1 MSETIN
7 NDINLNKR
15 HRLSMKWKWALGSA
29 TGVFLIFVI
38 FSVLMFQGLSGVLLQ
53 QERTHVSSTLDTV
66 ISRVDNLQG
75 HFTASSV
82 SNALQPNLNPPSGS
96 VSNKTNIYQNSII
109 TDLSRDSTGVS
120 VYNTQKKEI
129 FNSRNPHVDN
139 HQLSGKREMKMEKTG
154 RFNGLVG
161 RAPVYSQSG
170 HKLLGYVQVANA
182 MTEYKAARNRFS
194 LILVV
199 LVISAV
205 FVASIF
211 SYCLA
216 DLLLK
221 PITELN
227 KTMRAVRSDPQSD
240 ERVPVTRRN
249 DELSDLSEL
258 FNDMLDQM
266 QRYIDQQQ
274 QFVGDVSHE
283 LRTPVAVIQG
293 HIEMLQRWGKDDPEV
308 LNESLSAAMQES
320 KRMQSLVTEMLDLT
334 RAEQVQITMNHET
347 SDIKEVVNQV
357 FNDFKMIHPD
367 FTFILDDDVKQHA
380 YSQIYRNHLEQ
391 VLIILLDNAVKYS
404 VKRKEIHLSL
414 SSSGH
419 VAQIAV
425 QDFGEGI
432 SEENRQRVFNRFY
445 RVDKARSR
453 NKGGN
458 GLGLSI
464 AKRLVEAYHGKISIE
479 SALGYGS
486 IFQIELPLIS
496 EDVKIQL
503 DHAKEED
510 EEERT
515 TSDPLETNLGADPSS
530 EATSD
535 IPGVYRASEQSA
547 SKQSGEPQSPER
559 DEKTDHFDNNTD
571 HFDNNNDV

>member
-1 MSETIN
+1 MSETDN
-7 NDINLNKR
+7 RLDETNLKKR

-29 TGVFLIFVI
+29 TGVFLIFLV

-53 QERTHVSSTLDTV
+53 QERNHVSSTLDTV

-82 SNALQPNLNPPSGS
+82 NSALQPNLNQPSGAIS
-96 VSNKTNIYQNSII
+96 EKANIYQNSVI

-120 VYNTQKKEI
+120 VYNAQKKEI
-129 FNSRNPHVDN
+129 FNSRNTHLDN
-139 HQLSGKREMKMEKTG
+139 NQLTKKRETKMRKTG
-154 RFNGLVG
+154 HFDGLVG
-161 RAPVYSQSG
+161 QAPIYAQDS
-170 HKLLGYVQVANA
+170 HRLLGYVQVTNA
-182 MTEYKAARNRFS
+182 MTEYKAARNRFTFI
-194 LILVV
+194 LIV

-221 PITELN
+221 PITGLN
-227 KTMRAVRSDPQSD
+227 QTMRAVRSDPQSD
-240 ERVPVTRRN
+240 ERITITRRN

-334 RAEQVQITMNHET
+334 RAEQIEVTLNHET

-367 FTFILDDDVKQHA
+367 FTFILDDDVKRHA

-391 VLIILLDNAVKYS
+391 ILIILLDNAVKYS

-432 SEENRQRVFNRFY
+432 SEENRKRVFNRFY

-496 EDVKIQL
+496 EEIKIQL

-515 TSDPLETNLGADPSS
+515 VSDPLATNLGADPSS
-530 EATSD
+530 SD
-535 IPGVYRASEQSA
+535 SSAIPGVYRASEQPHSDLSDPDKQQSDDDD
-547 SKQSGEPQSPER
+547 SK
-559 DEKTDHFDNNTD
+559 
-571 HFDNNNDV
+571 

>member
-1 MSETIN
+1 MSETTIN
-7 NDINLNKR
+7 DTTVKKR
-15 HRLSMKWKWALGSA
+15 HRLSVKWKWALGSA
-29 TGVFLIFVI
+29 AGVFLIFLA
-38 FSVLMFQGLSGVLLQ
+38 FSILLFKGMSGVLLQ
-53 QERTHVSSTLDTV
+53 QERTHVNNTVDTV

-75 HFTASSV
+75 HFNSDSV
-82 SNALQPNLNPPSGS
+82 SDALQPSLSQPSGS
-96 VSNKTNIYQNSII
+96 ISDNANIYQNSLI
-109 TDLSRDSTGVS
+109 TDLSRDSTGVT
-120 VYNTQKKEI
+120 VYNAKKEI
-129 FNSRNPHVDN
+129 VFKSRKN
-139 HQLSGKREMKMEKTG
+139 QLDAKHLKNKREVRVMSANS
-154 RFNGLVG
+154 FDGLVG
-161 RAPVYSQSG
+161 QAPIYAGQS
-170 HKLLGYVQVANA
+170 HKLLGYVQVTNS
-182 MTEYKAARNRFS
+182 MSEYKSALNRFI
-194 LILVV
+194 LILIV
-199 LVISAV
+199 LVISAM

-211 SYCLA
+211 SYVLA
-216 DLLLK
+216 DILLK
-221 PITELN
+221 PIIGLN
-227 KTMRAVRSDPQSD
+227 QTMRAVREDPQSD
-240 ERVPVTRRN
+240 ERVTVTRRN

-293 HIEMLQRWGKDDPEV
+293 HIELLQRWGKDDPEV
-308 LNESLSAAMQES
+308 LDESLTAAMQET

-334 RAEQVQITMNHET
+334 RAEQIEITMNHET
-347 SDIKEVVNQV
+347 SDVKEVVNQV

-367 FTFILDDDVKQHA
+367 FTFILDDDVRGHA

-432 SEENRQRVFNRFY
+432 SQENMDRVFNRFY

-464 AKRLVEAYHGKISIE
+464 AKRLVEAYHGKIGIE
-479 SALGYGS
+479 SALGHGS

-496 EDVKIQL
+496 EALKIQL

-515 TSDPLETNLGADPSS
+515 VTEPLSTNLGANPTSS
-530 EATSD
+530 STS
-535 IPGVYRASEQSA
+535 IPGVYRATDDPSA
-547 SKQSGEPQSPER
+547 TSTESTHDDDKPLE
-559 DEKTDHFDNNTD
+559 
-571 HFDNNNDV
+571 

>member
-1 MSETIN
+1 MSQPFDQETPI
-7 NDINLNKR
+7 KKH

-29 TGVFLIFVI
+29 AGVFLIFLV
-38 FSVLMFQGLSGVLLQ
+38 FSLLLFKGMSGVLLQ
-53 QERTHVSSTLDTV
+53 QERSHVNSTVDTV

-75 HFTASSV
+75 HFTSDAV
-82 SNALQPNLNPPSGS
+82 SDALQPTLNQPSGS
-96 VSNKTNIYQNSII
+96 VSESTNIYQNAVI
-109 TDLSRDSTGVS
+109 TDLSRDSTGVT
-120 VYNTQKKEI
+120 VFNANKKEV
-129 FNSRNPHVDN
+129 FSSRGTR
-139 HQLSGKREMKMEKTG
+139 LKKSLLTGKRHMKTVSTNQ
-154 RFNGLVG
+154 FDGLMAS
-161 RAPVYSQSG
+161 APIYSTSG
-170 HKLLGYVQVANA
+170 HRLLGYVQVTNA
-182 MTEYKAARNRFS
+182 MTEYKAALHHFI
-194 LILVV
+194 LILLV
-199 LVISAV
+199 LVISAM

-211 SYCLA
+211 SYLLA
-216 DLLLK
+216 DFLLR
-221 PITELN
+221 PITGLN
-227 KTMRAVRSDPQSD
+227 QTMRAVRSDPQSD
-240 ERVPVTRRN
+240 ERVPITKRN

-308 LNESLSAAMQES
+308 LNESLSAAMQET

-334 RAEQVQITMNHET
+334 RAEQIQITMNHET

-367 FTFILDDDVKQHA
+367 FTFILDDDVKGHA

-404 VKRKEIHLSL
+404 VNRKEIHLSF

-432 SEENRQRVFNRFY
+432 SQENVSRVFNRFY

-479 SALGYGS
+479 SAVGAGS

-496 EDVKIQL
+496 EDEKIKL

-510 EEERT
+510 EEERSV
-515 TSDPLETNLGADPSS
+515 SDPLATNLGANPNSTESS
-530 EATSD
+530 EV
-535 IPGVYRASEQSA
+535 IPGVYRASDQPKPKDSSA
-547 SKQSGEPQSPER
+547 DER
-559 DEKTDHFDNNTD
+559 HDDQH
-571 HFDNNNDV
+571 

>member
-1 MSETIN
+1 MSETETSIN
-7 NDINLNKR
+7 ENETNLKKH

-29 TGVFLIFVI
+29 TGVFVIFVA

-75 HFTASSV
+75 HFSASTV
-82 SNALQPNLNPPSGS
+82 GNALQPSLNGPSGS
-96 VSNKTNIYQNSII
+96 INDDSNIYQNSVI
-109 TDLSRDSTGVS
+109 TDLSRDSTAVS
-120 VYNTQKKEI
+120 VYNAKKIEI
-129 FNSRNPHVDN
+129 FSSRNTQLDNSR
-139 HQLSGKREMKMEKTG
+139 LSNKREMKMEKTKH
-154 RFNGLVG
+154 FDGLVG
-161 RAPVYSQSG
+161 RAPIYSQNG

-182 MTEYKAARNRFS
+182 MTEYKAARHRFS
-194 LILVV
+194 LILLV

-205 FVASIF
+205 FAASVF
-211 SYCLA
+211 SYFLA
-216 DLLLK
+216 DMLLK
-221 PITELN
+221 PIIGLN

-240 ERVPVTRRN
+240 DRVPETRRN

-308 LNESLSAAMQES
+308 LNESLSAAMQET

-334 RAEQVQITMNHET
+334 RAEQIQITMNHET

-367 FTFILDDDVKQHA
+367 FTFILDDDVKKHA

-432 SEENRQRVFNRFY
+432 SEENRERVFNRFY

-464 AKRLVEAYHGKISIE
+464 AKRLVEAYHGKVSIE

-496 EDVKIQL
+496 EDIKIQL

-515 TSDPLETNLGADPSS
+515 VSDFLTTNLGADPASS
-530 EATSD
+530 SS
-535 IPGVYRASEQSA
+535 IPGVYRANEQSSSEQADTDKS
-547 SKQSGEPQSPER
+547 QS
-559 DEKTDHFDNNTD
+559 DDDANAKH
-571 HFDNNNDV
+571 

>member
-1 MSETIN
+1 MNET
-7 NDINLNKR
+7 DTPVNKNESTLKKH

-29 TGVFLIFVI
+29 TGVFVIFVV

-66 ISRVDNLQG
+66 ISRVDTLQG
-75 HFTASSV
+75 HFTADSV
-82 SNALQPNLNPPSGS
+82 SNALQPNLNQPSGS
-96 VSNKTNIYQNSII
+96 VSDHANIYQNSVI

-120 VYNTQKKEI
+120 VYNAQKKEI
-129 FNSRNPHVDN
+129 FNSRNSHVDN
-139 HQLSGKREMKMEKTG
+139 SRLSEKREMKMEKT
-154 RFNGLVG
+154 RSFDGLVG
-161 RAPVYSQSG
+161 RAPIYSQSG

-182 MTEYKAARNRFS
+182 MTEYKAARHRFS
-194 LILVV
+194 LILIV
-199 LVISAV
+199 LVISVV
-205 FVASIF
+205 FAASVF
-211 SYCLA
+211 SYFLA

-221 PITELN
+221 PIIDLN
-227 KTMRAVRSDPQSD
+227 KTMQAVRSDPQSD
-240 ERVPVTRRN
+240 ERVPETRRN

-293 HIEMLQRWGKDDPEV
+293 HIELLQRWGKDDPEV
-308 LNESLSAAMQES
+308 LNESLSAAMQET

-334 RAEQVQITMNHET
+334 RAEQIQITMNHET

-367 FTFILDDDVKQHA
+367 FTFILDDDVKKHA

-425 QDFGEGI
+425 QDFGEGL
-432 SEENRQRVFNRFY
+432 SEENRERVFNRFY

-496 EDVKIQL
+496 EDIKIQL

-515 TSDPLETNLGADPSS
+515 VSDPLATNLGANPTDSL
-530 EATSD
+530 A
-535 IPGVYRASEQSA
+535 IPGVYRASDQTNSEP
-547 SKQSGEPQSPER
+547 SKPDSSESQD
-559 DEKTDHFDNNTD
+559 DESKPTH
-571 HFDNNNDV
+571 

>member
-1 MSETIN
+1 MSETDNIGN
-7 NDINLNKR
+7 ETTLKKR

-29 TGVFLIFVI
+29 TGVFLIFVV

-53 QERTHVSSTLDTV
+53 QEKNHVSSTLDTV

-75 HFTASSV
+75 HFTAASV
-82 SNALQPNLNPPSGS
+82 YEALQPSLNQPNGS
-96 VSNKTNIYQNSII
+96 VSEKANIYQNSVI
-109 TDLSRDSTGVS
+109 TDLSRDSTGVT
-120 VYNTQKKEI
+120 VYNAKRKKI
-129 FNSRNPHVDN
+129 FASRNTPVDN
-139 HQLSGKREMKMEKTG
+139 SQLSNKREMKMEKAG
-154 RFNGLVG
+154 KFDGLVG
-161 RAPVYSQSG
+161 RSPIYAQNG
-170 HKLLGYVQVANA
+170 HRLLGYVQVANA

-194 LILVV
+194 LIFIV

-216 DLLLK
+216 DLLLR
-221 PITELN
+221 PIIDLN
-227 KTMRAVRSDPQSD
+227 KTMRSVRSDPKSD
-240 ERVPVTRRN
+240 ERVPLTRRN
-249 DELSDLSEL
+249 DELADLSEL

-308 LNESLSAAMQES
+308 LNESLSAAMQET

-334 RAEQVQITMNHET
+334 RAEQIQVTMNHET
-347 SDIKEVVNQV
+347 SGIKEVVNQV

-367 FTFILDDDVKQHA
+367 FTFILDDDVKHHA

-404 VKRKEIHLSL
+404 VNRKEVHLSL

-425 QDFGEGI
+425 QDFGEGL
-432 SEENRQRVFNRFY
+432 SEENRRRVFNRFY

-464 AKRLVEAYHGKISIE
+464 AKRLIEAYHGRISIE

-496 EDVKIQL
+496 EDIKIQL

-515 TSDPLETNLGADPSS
+515 VTDPLATNLGADPTNDESS
-530 EATSD
+530 KTPG
-535 IPGVYRASEQSA
+535 IPGVYRASDHSDSEQPTSN
-547 SKQSGEPQSPER
+547 QSD
-559 DEKTDHFDNNTD
+559 DEKPES
-571 HFDNNNDV
+571 

>member
-1 MSETIN
+1 MIETN
-7 NDINLNKR
+7 NQETTIKKR
-15 HRLSMKWKWALGSA
+15 HRLSVKWKWALGSA
-29 TGVFLIFVI
+29 AGVFLIFLA
-38 FSVLMFQGLSGVLLQ
+38 FSVLLFQGMSGVLLQ
-53 QERTHVSSTLDTV
+53 QERSHVNSTVDTV

-75 HFTASSV
+75 HFTTTVV
-82 SNALQPNLNPPSGS
+82 SNALQPTLNEPSGS
-96 VSNKTNIYQNSII
+96 VAESTNIYQNSVI
-109 TDLSRDSTGVS
+109 TDLSRDSTGVT
-120 VYNTQKKEI
+120 VYDANKKEI
-129 FNSRNPHVDN
+129 FTSRKNRLGQAQLTN
-139 HQLSGKREMKMEKTG
+139 HRHMKMMSVKG
-154 RFNGLVG
+154 FSGLVG
-161 RAPVYSQSG
+161 QAPIYTEQG
-170 HKLLGYVQVANA
+170 HKLLGYVQVTNA
-182 MTEYKAARNRFS
+182 MTEYKAARTRFIM
-194 LILVV
+194 ILLV
-199 LVISAV
+199 LVISAM

-211 SYCLA
+211 SYLLA
-216 DLLLK
+216 DILLR
-221 PITELN
+221 PIIGLN

-240 ERVPVTRRN
+240 ERVEVTRRN

-308 LNESLSAAMQES
+308 LEESLSAAMQET

-334 RAEQVQITMNHET
+334 RAEQIQITMNHET

-367 FTFILDDDVKQHA
+367 FTFILDDDVRNHA

-404 VKRKEIHLSL
+404 VNRKEIHLSL

-432 SEENRQRVFNRFY
+432 SQENVDRVFNRFY

-464 AKRLVEAYHGKISIE
+464 AKRLVEAYHGKIGIE
-479 SALGYGS
+479 SAVGTGS

-496 EDVKIQL
+496 EDQKIQL

-510 EEERT
+510 EEER
-515 TSDPLETNLGADPSS
+515 SSSEPLTTNLGANPSESSS
-530 EATSD
+530 ESA
-535 IPGVYRASEQSA
+535 IPGVYRASDDQ
-547 SKQSGEPQSPER
+547 K
-559 DEKTDHFDNNTD
+559 
-571 HFDNNNDV
+571 NDSNQDQ